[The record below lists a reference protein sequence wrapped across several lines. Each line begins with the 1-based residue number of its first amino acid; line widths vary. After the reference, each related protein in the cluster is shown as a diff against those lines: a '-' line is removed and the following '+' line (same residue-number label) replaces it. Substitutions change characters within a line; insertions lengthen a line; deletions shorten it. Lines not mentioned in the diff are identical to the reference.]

1 MITTYADF
9 LERVIDEG
17 VKAAKRDYIRP
28 AQRTKLEGSIEGFEA
43 CRGKAPAELSA
54 LLDGARRRTEEA
66 RNRFHLGE
74 TAIGEYWRV
83 RCKEAEIEWTC
94 NVVSVLLMS
103 NGEPVIV
110 PPTARA
116 AVMAGTILEE
126 GRR

>member
-1 MITTYADF
+1 MITTYAAF

-17 VKAAKRDYIRP
+17 VRAAKRDYCRP
-28 AQRTKLEGSIEGFEA
+28 AQRTKLEGAIAGFEA
-43 CRGKAPAELSA
+43 CRGKTPAELSGILA
-54 LLDGARRRTEEA
+54 DARRRTEEA

-74 TAIGEYWRV
+74 TSIGEYWRV
-83 RCKEAEIEWTC
+83 RCREAEIEWTA